1 MVTVCKHDQ
10 QVISSLPVRG
20 STFSESFPS
29 LMARF
34 GKGGLPCHGKGLKFL
49 LKILK
54 REREPF
60 VFKNTQFLS
69 VRASYL
75 GLFQPL
81 LPGVWDQQIGL
92 R

>member
-1 MVTVCKHDQ
+1 MPWQ
-10 QVISSLPVRG
+10 R
-20 STFSESFPS
+20 SEIPFKDTE
-29 LMARF
+29 
-34 GKGGLPCHGKGLKFL
+34 G
-49 LKILK
+49 

-75 GLFQPL
+75 GLFQPS

-92 R
+92 RW